1 MKVRPTSPL
10 FESIE
15 LDAIVSEHHPR
26 CCYGKPVLVLTGN
39 DGGAVG
45 PPEAEFAGYEVI
57 EATDDERHRLLI
69 AGYHLKG
76 LEHTQLAHSP

>member
-10 FESIE
+10 FESVE
-15 LDAIVSEHHPR
+15 CEALVTTHHPR
-26 CCYGKPVLVLTGN
+26 SCFGQPVLVLLGP

-45 PPEAEFAGYEVI
+45 PLEAEFAGYEVI
-57 EATDDERHRLLI
+57 DATPEERQCLLA

-76 LEHTQLAHSP
+76 LESGAGQPA